1 MTFPDEYELPESNST
16 AERLIGNAVPPD
28 FIATVLTNFLD
39 EHEGLIKEPQTQV
52 AN

>member
-1 MTFPDEYELPESNST
+1 MTFPDEYDLPESNST

-39 EHEGLIKEPQTQV
+39 EHEDLIKESQV
-52 AN
+52 QAAD

>member
-1 MTFPDEYELPESNST
+1 MTFPDEYDLPESNST

-39 EHEGLIKEPQTQV
+39 EHEHLIKEPQTT
-52 AN
+52 AAD